1 MQSSEQHFI
10 IVITFRLNY
19 HSDYTNTFGLKLME
33 IATKT
38 KTKIQEF

>member
-19 HSDYTNTFGLKLME
+19 HSD
-33 IATKT
+33 
-38 KTKIQEF
+38 

>member
-19 HSDYTNTFGLKLME
+19 HSDYTK
-33 IATKT
+33 IWTKT
-38 KTKIQEF
+38 DENWD

>member
-1 MQSSEQHFI
+1 MI
-10 IVITFRLNY
+10 PTTLK
-19 HSDYTNTFGLKLME
+19 FGLKLMK

>member
-10 IVITFRLNY
+10 IGLIIIP
-19 HSDYTNTFGLKLME
+19 TFGLNLME

>member
-10 IVITFRLNY
+10 IVITFRLIIP
-19 HSDYTNTFGLKLME
+19 TRLKLGLNLME
-33 IATKT
+33 TATKT